1 MKKIISP
8 LFAGLTDAEYEA
20 MMGCNFFSTKKYRKG
35 EPILLTGDVT
45 RNLCVVISG
54 GVNIEN
60 IDLWGNR
67 SILSNVGAGQIF
79 AETYAITRHH
89 RRSADGRCC
98 GSRGLRS
105 FVRQRRGAYFLPP

>member
-20 MMGCNFFSTKKYRKG
+20 MMGCNLKKKKKYRKG

-79 AETYAITRHH
+79 AETYAITGEVLMVDAGYH
-89 RRSADGRCC
+89 AVGM
-98 GSRGLRS
+98 
-105 FVRQRRGAYFLPP
+105 